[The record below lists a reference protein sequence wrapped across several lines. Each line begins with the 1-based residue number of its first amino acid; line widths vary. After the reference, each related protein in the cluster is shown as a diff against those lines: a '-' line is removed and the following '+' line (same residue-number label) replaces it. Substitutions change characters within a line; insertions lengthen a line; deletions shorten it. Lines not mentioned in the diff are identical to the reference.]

1 MNINIYLISKMKY
14 SHLLV
19 LFLISL
25 TYISAVT
32 YYPACSSSYSSII
45 DALNSIG
52 VDSSYSNRKSI
63 AEINGIYD
71 YSGSYDQNL
80 KLLNLLKQG
89 KLIKSSSGDD
99 PEPTDYRTDA
109 PTDYRTDIPA
119 PEPTDYNTDAPT
131 DYRTD
136 IPAPEPTDYN
146 TDAPTD
152 YRTDIPAPT
161 PSSRSEMIGKLVRSS
176 TYFSKRNTLKIIGN
190 LLFDKG
196 YPTSWV
202 AGVLGNIFSEAS
214 IGKFESSAY
223 IKNPSAEPQYLK
235 YMDQF
240 YDYRNKYS
248 GKIVTDVSMK
258 ALGLLLTKLKNDN
271 WIRGKFGL
279 GCVQWTGERTYTL
292 YKKYVAACNYQDR
305 ITLDQATK
313 AEGNMII
320 EELSGRFSDIYSQW
334 NSGNS
339 NKNSGSAAY
348 DAGYRICKKY
358 EIPADTENQAKKRG
372 KTAQNIYEIMTS

>member
-1 MNINIYLISKMKY
+1 MKY

-63 AEINGIYD
+63 AEINGIYG
-71 YSGSYDQNL
+71 YSGTYDQNL

-89 KLIKSSSGDD
+89 KLIKSTSGGN
-99 PEPTDYRTDA
+99 PEPTDG
-109 PTDYRTDIPA
+109 PT
-119 PEPTDYNTDAPT
+119 
-131 DYRTD
+131 
-136 IPAPEPTDYN
+136 
-146 TDAPTD
+146 
-152 YRTDIPAPT
+152 PT
-161 PSSRSEMIGKLVRSS
+161 PSSGGKMIDKLVRSS
-176 TYFSKRNTLKIIGN
+176 TYSSKRDTLKIIGN

-196 YPTSWV
+196 YPASWV
-202 AGVLGNIFSEAS
+202 AGVLGNIFNEAS

-235 YMDQF
+235 YMDQL

-248 GKIVTDVSMK
+248 AKIVTDVSMK
-258 ALGLLLTKLKNDN
+258 ALGQLLEKLKRDN
-271 WIRGKFGL
+271 WNRGKFGL

-292 YKKYVAACNYQDR
+292 YKKYAAACGYQDS

-358 EIPADTENQAKKRG
+358 EVPADTENQAKKRG
-372 KTAQNIYEIMTS
+372 KTAQNMYEIMTS

>member
-1 MNINIYLISKMKY
+1 MKY

-89 KLIKSSSGDD
+89 KLIKSTSGDD
-99 PEPTDYRTDA
+99 PEPDDSTDESQTDYRTDT
-109 PTDYRTDIPA
+109 PDSTDELQTDYRTDTPD
-119 PEPTDYNTDAPT
+119 PEPDDSTDESQT

-136 IPAPEPTDYN
+136 T
-146 TDAPTD
+146 
-152 YRTDIPAPT
+152 PAPT
-161 PSSRSEMIGKLVRSS
+161 PSSRSEMIEKLVRSS
-176 TYFSKRNTLKIIGN
+176 TYSSKRNTLKIIGN

-202 AGVLGNIFSEAS
+202 AGVLGNIFNEAS

-258 ALGLLLTKLKNDN
+258 ALGQLLIKLKRDN
-271 WIRGKFGL
+271 WKKGKFGL

-292 YKKYVAACNYQDR
+292 YKKYAAACNYQDR

-320 EELSGRFSDIYSQW
+320 EELSGRFSDIYNQW
-334 NSGNS
+334 NSDNS

-358 EIPADTENQAKKRG
+358 EVPADTENQAKKRG